1 MIHLQLFGAFF
12 KIGLFTIG
20 GGLAA
25 LPLFQRELL
34 ALGWITPT
42 EFIDMVA
49 ISQATPGPIG
59 VNMATFAGFRVASY
73 SGAVAATAGLAAPS
87 LIIIVIIAR
96 FMKDYAH
103 RPAVLIGNGN
113 LGLAVR
119 PQPGQRSI
127 LAHPAQA
134 AAEAVGQGNGQ
145 GHELRCLIAGKAEH
159 HALIS
164 GTGVGIAIHFT
175 LLGFEGFVNTHCD
188 VGALLID

>member
-1 MIHLQLFGAFF
+1 MIYLQLFSAFF

-34 ALGWITPT
+34 ALGWVTPG

-59 VNMATFAGFRVASY
+59 VNMATFAGFKVASY
-73 SGAVAATAGLAAPS
+73 SGAVCATAGLAAPS

-103 RPAVLIGNGN
+103 RPVVRLLLAALRPAAVGMIGAAAWFIFRGA
-113 LGLAVR
+113 LFGSDGHPALAGLDWKAAALFAALGAAYSFKQTYPVAFIFLGGLA
-119 PQPGQRSI
+119 G
-127 LAHPAQA
+127 
-134 AAEAVGQGNGQ
+134 
-145 GHELRCLIAGKAEH
+145 
-159 HALIS
+159 
-164 GTGVGIAIHFT
+164 
-175 LLGFEGFVNTHCD
+175 LLLF
-188 VGALLID
+188 

>member
-103 RPAVLIGNGN
+103 RPAVRHLLATLRPTAVGMIGAAAWFIFREALFTPNGPPF
-113 LGLAVR
+113 LAGLDLKAAGLFALLAVVYAVR
-119 PQPGQRSI
+119 P
-127 LAHPAQA
+127 AHPIAYIA
-134 AAEAVGQGNGQ
+134 A
-145 GHELRCLIAGKAEH
+145 
-159 HALIS
+159 
-164 GTGVGIAIHFT
+164 
-175 LLGFEGFVNTHCD
+175 
-188 VGALLID
+188 GALAGLALF